1 MSTSAPWLSN
11 QQREAAYMRR
21 IEQSTFLIVD
31 DFDTMRRITINQLRQ
46 LGAKKML
53 EAANGAE
60 ALRILGSEQVDIII
74 SDWNMPV
81 MSGLQL
87 LLTVRANARVAGIP
101 FMMITAEAE
110 RERVQQAID
119 AGVSE
124 LLVKPYSAGL
134 FADRLE
140 RAFSRIPRPEASEPA
155 TAPHAEAA
163 PAGAAP
169 VAAVPVAPAPAVA
182 PLAAIPVAAP
192 LVVPV
197 SASPAAAPHAAA
209 PARPT
214 ILLVDDT
221 PDNLH
226 LLSTLFKD
234 TYRVKIAHHGEKALA
249 ICQSDEPPDLVM
261 LDVMMPGLDGF
272 EVAAQL
278 RSHPSSEMIPIIFV
292 TALADEASR
301 LRGMELGAVD
311 FVTKPIDPEAL
322 RLRTRNFMR
331 YVGLQRETQA
341 NYDAMMEIA
350 RMKDEVERITR
361 HDLKGALAA
370 VIGLVQGI
378 ADGESLSQDQLEQAL
393 LAEQAALK
401 ALHMINL
408 SAEIY
413 KIETGRF
420 ELRPQPVHVVH
431 VLGQLAA
438 QTRQAFKV
446 KGLQIVVQAAGNPVA
461 SGDPTFCYSI
471 FQNLL
476 KNACEAALFDSTVTV
491 SVSGGEQIAVAITN
505 SGVVPA
511 AIRERFFDKYATAG
525 KHDGTGLGTYS
536 ARLLT
541 EAQGGTI
548 AMQTDDASNTTVIT
562 ITLPTKRNV

>member
-1 MSTSAPWLSN
+1 VSIPAPWLSN
-11 QQREAAYMRR
+11 TREVEYLRQV
-21 IEQSTFLIVD
+21 EQASFLIVD

-60 ALRILGSEQVDIII
+60 ALRILSSEHVDIII

-87 LLTVRANARVAGIP
+87 LLTVRANARVASIP

-110 RERVQQAID
+110 RERVQQAVD

-134 FADRLE
+134 FADRLQ
-140 RAFSRIPRPEASEPA
+140 RAFSRVPRPAASEPA
-155 TAPHAEAA
+155 AA
-163 PAGAAP
+163 PPASAAP
-169 VAAVPVAPAPAVA
+169 SAGVAAAAFVPA
-182 PLAAIPVAAP
+182 AAP
-192 LVVPV
+192 LVSAPLVAITPV
-197 SASPAAAPHAAA
+197 QLPPAAAPV
-209 PARPT
+209 RPT
-214 ILLVDDT
+214 ILVVDDT

-234 TYRVKIAHHGEKALA
+234 AYRVKIAHHGEKALA
-249 ICQSDEPPDLVM
+249 ICHSDEPPDLVL
-261 LDVMMPGLDGF
+261 LDIMMPGLDGF

-278 RSHPSSEMIPIIFV
+278 RSHPSSEHIPIIFV
-292 TALADEASR
+292 TALTDEASR

-311 FVTKPIDPEAL
+311 FVTKPIEPEAL

-331 YVGLQRETQA
+331 YISLQRETQA
-341 NYDAMMEIA
+341 NYDAMMEVA
-350 RMKDEVERITR
+350 RMKEEVERITR

-370 VIGLVQGI
+370 VIGLVQAI
-378 ADGESLSQDQLEQAL
+378 ADGESLAAEQLEQAL

-413 KIETGRF
+413 KIESGRF
-420 ELRPQPVHVVH
+420 QLQAQPVQISH
-431 VLGQLAA
+431 VLGQLVA
-438 QTRQAFKV
+438 QTRQAFGG
-446 KGLQIVVQAAGNPVA
+446 KGLQITLAQSAGNTVAAG
-461 SGDPTFCYSI
+461 DPMFCYSI

-476 KNACEAALFDSTVTV
+476 KNACEAAPFDSQVSITVN
-491 SVSGGEQIAVAITN
+491 GGEQLSVAISN

-511 AIRERFFDKYATAG
+511 AIRARFFDKYATAG
-525 KHDGTGLGTYS
+525 KPDGTGLGTYS

-541 EAQGGTI
+541 EAQGGAI
-548 AMQTDDASNTTVIT
+548 AMQTDDATNTTVVT
-562 ITLPTKRNV
+562 VTLPVNSKQTV

>member
-1 MSTSAPWLSN
+1 MSIPAPWLSN
-11 QQREAAYMRR
+11 QREVAYLRQL
-21 IEQSTFLIVD
+21 EHATFLIVD

-60 ALRILGSEQVDIII
+60 ALRILGSEQVDVII

-140 RAFSRIPRPEASEPA
+140 RAFSRIPRPAASEPA
-155 TAPHAEAA
+155 A
-163 PAGAAP
+163 AAP
-169 VAAVPVAPAPAVA
+169 VAVVPVAPAVA
-182 PLAAIPVAAP
+182 PLAAVPVAAP
-192 LVVPV
+192 LVVPA
-197 SASPAAAPHAAA
+197 SATPAAAAVAA
-209 PARPT
+209 PTRPT
-214 ILLVDDT
+214 ILVVDDT

-226 LLSTLFKD
+226 LLSTMFKD
-234 TYRVKIAHHGEKALA
+234 AYRVKIAHHGEKALA
-249 ICQSDEPPDLVM
+249 ICQGDEPPDLVL
-261 LDVMMPGLDGF
+261 LDIMMPGLDGF

-278 RSHPSSEMIPIIFV
+278 RSHPSSQHIPIIFV
-292 TALADEASR
+292 TALTDEASR

-311 FVTKPIDPEAL
+311 FVTKPIDPELL

-378 ADGESLSQDQLEQAL
+378 ADGQSLSPDQLEQAL

-420 ELRPQPVHVVH
+420 ELHSQPVHVVH

-446 KGLQIVVQAAGNPVA
+446 KGLQIVVQAEGNPVA

-491 SVSGGEQIAVAITN
+491 SVSGGEQITVAIAN
-505 SGVVPA
+505 SGAVPA

-541 EAQGGTI
+541 EAQGGAI

-562 ITLPTKRNV
+562 VTLPIKRNV